1 MIFKL
6 AWRNLWR
13 NKSRT
18 GITIASVFFA
28 VLLSV
33 MLTAIQ
39 RGAMQNLMKGVVSFY
54 SSYIQV
60 HKKGYFDEQTLDNVL
75 DLNGGAMAT
84 IKAQK
89 NVTLVSPRLESFALG
104 STGESTEGCMVVG
117 ILPSNEKNLIQLA
130 KKVKSGTYMA
140 DTDTG
145 IMIAEGLANK
155 LNLKV
160 NDTLVLLG
168 QGYEGVTAAA
178 KYPVR
183 TILSYGSPQL
193 NSHLLYMPLWQ
204 AQQFLSADDK
214 ATSLVISVSDEN
226 LVNEIKS
233 GLQKSLPSGY
243 EVITWQQMIP
253 DIVQLV
259 KSKEASE
266 FVVVLLLYMLVS
278 FGIFATLLMMM
289 NERKFEMGMLM
300 GIGMKKGK
308 LAQMILLE
316 TIFVSVVG
324 CIAGLAASIP
334 VAYFF
339 KSHPLHFGGQLK
351 QMYESLGFEATI
363 PTSTDPSIF
372 YNQFVTIIIIS
383 LLLGIYPV
391 FRIFRMNAL
400 NAMKK

>member
-39 RGAMQNLMKGVVSFY
+39 RGAMQNLMKGVVGFY

-75 DLNGGAMAT
+75 DLKGGAMT
-84 IKAQK
+84 VIKAQK

-117 ILPSNEKNLIQLA
+117 VVPSNEKNLIQLA
-130 KKVKSGTYMA
+130 KKVKSGIYMA

-193 NSHLLYMPLWQ
+193 NAHLLYMPLWQ
-204 AQQFLSADDK
+204 AQQFLNAGDK

-233 GLQKSLPSGY
+233 GLQKSLPAGY

-259 KSKEASE
+259 KSKQASE
-266 FVVVLLLYMLVS
+266 LVIVLLLYMLVS

-316 TIFVSVVG
+316 TIFVSLVG
-324 CIAGLAASIP
+324 CAAGLAASIP
-334 VAYFF
+334 MAYFF
-339 KSHPLHFGGQLK
+339 KSHPIHFGGQVK
-351 QMYESLGFEATI
+351 Q
-363 PTSTDPSIF
+363 
-372 YNQFVTIIIIS
+372 NV
-383 LLLGIYPV
+383 
-391 FRIFRMNAL
+391 
-400 NAMKK
+400 

>member
-1 MIFKL
+1 
-6 AWRNLWR
+6 
-13 NKSRT
+13 
-18 GITIASVFFA
+18 
-28 VLLSV
+28 VLLTS
-33 MLTAIQ
+33 IQ
-39 RGAMQNLMKGVVSFY
+39 RGAMQTLVKGIVGFY

-75 DLNGGAMAT
+75 DLNGGAMGI

-89 NVTLVSPRLESFALG
+89 NVTIVSPRLESFALG

-117 ILPSNEKNLIQLA
+117 ILPSNEKSLIQLA

-145 IMIAEGLANK
+145 VMLAEGLANK

-160 NDTLVLLG
+160 DDTLVLLG
-168 QGYEGVTAAA
+168 QGYQGVTAAGRFR
-178 KYPVR
+178 VR

-193 NSHLLYMPLWQ
+193 NAHLLYMPLWQ
-204 AQQFLSADDK
+204 AQQFLSADNK
-214 ATSLVISVSDEN
+214 ATSLVVSISDEN
-226 LVNEIKS
+226 LADDIKS
-233 GLQKSLPSGY
+233 GLQKSLSSAY
-243 EVITWQQMIP
+243 EVVTWRQMIP

-266 FVVVLLLYMLVS
+266 LVVVILLYMLVS

-316 TIFVSVVG
+316 TIFVSLVG
-324 CIAGLAASIP
+324 CLAGLAASIP
-334 VAYFF
+334 LVYFF
-339 KSHPLHFGGQLK
+339 KSHPIYFGGQVK
-351 QMYESLGFEATI
+351 QMYESLGFEAII
-363 PTSTDPSIF
+363 PTSTEPSIF
-372 YNQFVTIIIIS
+372 YTQFITITIIS

-391 FRIFRMNAL
+391 LRIFRMNAL